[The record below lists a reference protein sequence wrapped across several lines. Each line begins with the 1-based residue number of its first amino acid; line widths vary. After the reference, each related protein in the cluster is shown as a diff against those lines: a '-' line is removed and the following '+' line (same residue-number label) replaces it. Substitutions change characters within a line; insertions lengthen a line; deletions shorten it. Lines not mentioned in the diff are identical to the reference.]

1 MKKYVLNNNYKEQF
15 KNKIVTMILVF
26 LNIIVPLE
34 IISKGYNVEKINY
47 HYSIV
52 FSSIFKWVILAFFIY
67 FLNEIIAR
75 KFKYKL
81 GIILAML
88 ISGAIYSYRNYE
100 VVIAFITNEIVKKTP
115 RLFTLIYK
123 NKPIDYIEYKIVIAI
138 LIVIIV
144 LLLLYLTNKFKKIIL
159 ILSFT
164 FIIVFWYLYTKTVT
178 TYLDLYFLF
187 LIISICLINYIDMS
201 KKYKKEKIDINLNI
215 KNTMIF
221 ITVISVIMIYSIS
234 TLPKEYEAINTDIY
248 ISKVKNKFGVK
259 NIENI
264 KENALNGTYSIKSSG
279 YTNSDKELGG
289 PIQLKSDEVF
299 NVYTDIPCYLKGN
312 IKYTYD
318 GKKWLKSKDIDEL
331 ISIDENEQYENNS
344 LNKGDY
350 LSGYKNVQNIKIS
363 HINSFKTNTF
373 FVPEKAINILGAT
386 GDVYHSEGDTYLSN
400 EKIKKQYTVMYN
412 IPEYIR
418 NTIKTDG
425 YEGVYNYIKNNN
437 KGNVY
442 NFITRM
448 SSEEEL
454 VAYDK
459 TDENKIRCNEIVLR
473 DYEKYLQLPTILS
486 ENIYDLVNDITQF
499 ENTTIEKATAISK
512 YLKDNYPYSLDVSK
526 IPEDEEFL
534 NYFLFKEKKGYCTYF
549 ATATS
554 VMCRIA
560 GIPSRYVEGFKI
572 SKDKKDGIDH
582 YTVTN
587 GEAHAWCEI
596 LINPEKDIWIP
607 LDPSPTPT
615 EWKKENKIEEQKK
628 EESKEEENNIISPR
642 RNHQNINQFE
652 EEDDDSYFYNLN
664 YEKIFKRVSI
674 IFTIVLYIIIKVVLY
689 YVRKNKIL
697 KSNSIIPLYNYYI
710 NRLETLAITKN
721 RSLTDFE
728 FLDEIRNSELKNR
741 FRELIELSYKEYYG
755 EINIGNIDKKSYII
769 FIENYVR
776 QRQSIFKYLMK
787 KYLVTL

>member
-1 MKKYVLNNNYKEQF
+1 MKKYILNNDYKEQF
-15 KNKIVTMILVF
+15 KNKIVTIILVF

-34 IISKGYNVEKINY
+34 IIIKAYNVEKISYN
-47 HYSIV
+47 YSII
-52 FSSIFKWVILAFFIY
+52 FSSIFKWVMLAFFVY
-67 FLNEIIAR
+67 FLNEIAKKI
-75 KFKYKL
+75 KCKL

-88 ISGAIYSYRNYE
+88 IAGAIYSYRNYE

-115 RLFTLIYK
+115 RLFNLIYK

-138 LIVIIV
+138 FIVGIV
-144 LLLLYLTNKFKKIIL
+144 LILLYLTNKIKKIIL
-159 ILSFT
+159 VLSFS
-164 FIIVFWYLYTKTVT
+164 FIIAFWYLYTKTVIM
-178 TYLDLYFLF
+178 YLDLYFF
-187 LIISICLINYIDMS
+187 FFIISICLINYMDMA
-201 KKYKKEKIDINLNI
+201 KKYKKEKIDINLSI

-221 ITVISVIMIYSIS
+221 TTVISVVMIYSIS

-248 ISKVKNKFGVK
+248 ISKVKNKFGVN

-289 PIQLKSDEVF
+289 PIQLKNDDVF
-299 NVYTDIPCYLKGN
+299 NVDTDIPCYLKGN

-318 GKKWLKSKDIDEL
+318 GKRWLKSKNIDEL
-331 ISIDENEQYENNS
+331 ISINENKQYENNS

-350 LSGYKNVQNIKIS
+350 LSDYKNIKNIKIS
-363 HINSFKTNTF
+363 HNNSFKTNTF

-400 EKIKKQYTVMYN
+400 ENIKKQYTIMYN
-412 IPEYIR
+412 VPENIR
-418 NTIKTDG
+418 NTIKTEG
-425 YEGVYNYIKNNN
+425 YEGLYSYIKNNN
-437 KGNVY
+437 KGNAY
-442 NFITRM
+442 NFITRK
-448 SSEEEL
+448 SSDEEII
-454 VAYDK
+454 AYDEK
-459 TDENKIRCNEIVLR
+459 DENKIRCNAIVLR
-473 DYEKYLQLPTILS
+473 DYEKYLQLPIILS
-486 ENIYDLVNDITQF
+486 ENVYELVNDITQF
-499 ENTTIEKATAISK
+499 ENTTIGKATAISK
-512 YLKDNYPYSLDVSK
+512 YLKNNYPYSLDVSK
-526 IPEDEEFL
+526 IPEDDEFL

-615 EWKKENKIEEQKK
+615 EWKKENKIEEEKK
-628 EESKEEENNIISPR
+628 EESKYEENNIISPR
-642 RNHQNINQFE
+642 KNHQNINQFE
-652 EEDDDSYFYNLN
+652 EDDDDSYFYNLN

-689 YVRKNKIL
+689 YVRKNKML
-697 KSNSIIPLYNYYI
+697 KSDSIIPLYNYYI
-710 NRLETLAITKN
+710 NRLETLGITKN
-721 RSLTDFE
+721 RSSTDLE
-728 FLDEIRNSELKNR
+728 FLDEIRNSELKKR
-741 FRELIELSYKEYYG
+741 LKELIELSYKEYYG
-755 EINIGNIDKKSYII
+755 QINIGNIDKKSYII